1 MSLKSLL
8 QFVLLLLIFL
18 IVGII
23 YFLYFYS
30 GSINQDK
37 LVKNEL
43 SEIKNKNIEMN
54 NVREQDVLEDAI
66 FSEEKQVNIKQG
78 EPQKLKK
85 KENNNFENIEIKK
98 GKNKGED
105 KVDNSL
111 KNIENLTKE
120 IEYITSNKY
129 GKTNLENSSILDLET
144 VDGVISSAER
154 PEIYITSDF
163 AKYNYDNQNSKFY
176 GNVIIKYDNKVI
188 TCDNLDLIMIDN
200 IAVAYSNVI
209 INDDKSTMKAQVVT
223 LDIVT
228 KDININ
234 SEDKVKI
241 ISN

>member
-1 MSLKSLL
+1 MSIKSLL
-8 QFVLLLLIFL
+8 QLILLLLIFFV
-18 IVGII
+18 IGAI
-23 YFLYFYS
+23 YFFYFYS
-30 GSINQDK
+30 GP
-37 LVKNEL
+37 LKNENVFNNSL
-43 SEIKNKNIEMN
+43 NKINNERIKQDELLDHDVLQEVNTNKKKILKKDKNKKIINKQLDIEKN
-54 NVREQDVLEDAI
+54 GL
-66 FSEEKQVNIKQG
+66 
-78 EPQKLKK
+78 
-85 KENNNFENIEIKK
+85 
-98 GKNKGED
+98 GK
-105 KVDNSL
+105 
-111 KNIENLTKE
+111 IENLTKE
-120 IEYITSNKY
+120 IEYITSNKNGDVFKISSKY

>member
-1 MSLKSLL
+1 M
-8 QFVLLLLIFL
+8 
-18 IVGII
+18 
-23 YFLYFYS
+23 
-30 GSINQDK
+30 
-37 LVKNEL
+37 
-43 SEIKNKNIEMN
+43 
-54 NVREQDVLEDAI
+54 
-66 FSEEKQVNIKQG
+66 
-78 EPQKLKK
+78 KK

-120 IEYITSNKY
+120 IEYITSNKNGDVFKISSKY